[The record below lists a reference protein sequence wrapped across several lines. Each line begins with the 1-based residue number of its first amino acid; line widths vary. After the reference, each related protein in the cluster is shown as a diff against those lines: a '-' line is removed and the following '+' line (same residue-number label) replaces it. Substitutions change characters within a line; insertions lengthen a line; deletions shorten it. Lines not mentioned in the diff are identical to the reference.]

1 MSQFVACTMASMSA
15 DLFAAMKAKKKGK
28 QAAATIDRV
37 SAEHK
42 AATRAAE
49 DSSRKVVSRELHE
62 QEVHLA
68 PGHSQIKT
76 SLDFSFSNFASTA
89 PLCTYLL
96 QDVGLAPSVAREESP
111 PQPKRRMMTQQHW
124 PRGPKRG
131 GEAKGL
137 AFLHKR
143 TLVGKSGSD

>member
-76 SLDFSFSNFASTA
+76 SLDFFFLTSPA
-89 PLCTYLL
+89 LL
-96 QDVGLAPSVAREESP
+96 PCAHTCCKMLGLLLR
-111 PQPKRRMMTQQHW
+111 
-124 PRGPKRG
+124 
-131 GEAKGL
+131 
-137 AFLHKR
+137 
-143 TLVGKSGSD
+143 